1 MNKKTLIS
9 LVIVL
14 VVGVVLYMYGSSS
27 REAGTPKQSLVPYSS
42 VEYKVAFEHPSGLYL
57 KEIPNVGTAEQ
68 PQLAVAM
75 VEDTQVNRDILD
87 GKSIEGGEGPT
98 AITVEAYQNP
108 TGLSAEKWAEQNT
121 NWTVS
126 SKNLQPASVANQD
139 GISFNWDGLYQ
150 GKTIIVTKGKLA
162 YAFSV
167 TWLTPEDQLIKDF
180 DMVLNSVV
188 FAE

>member
-1 MNKKTLIS
+1 MNKKTLVS
-9 LVIVL
+9 LIIVL
-14 VVGVVLYMYGSSS
+14 VVGVVLYMYGFSS
-27 REAGTPKQSLVPYSS
+27 REAGAPKQLMIPYSS
-42 VEYKVAFEHPSGLYL
+42 AEYKVALEYPSGLYL
-57 KEIPNVGTAEQ
+57 KEIPNAGTVES

-98 AITVEAYQNP
+98 AIVLEAYQNP
-108 TGLSAEKWAEQNT
+108 AGLSAEKWAEQST

-126 SKNLQPASVANQD
+126 AKNVQPATVAGQD
-139 GISFNWDGLYQ
+139 GVLFNWDGLHQ

-180 DMVLNSVV
+180 DMVINSVV